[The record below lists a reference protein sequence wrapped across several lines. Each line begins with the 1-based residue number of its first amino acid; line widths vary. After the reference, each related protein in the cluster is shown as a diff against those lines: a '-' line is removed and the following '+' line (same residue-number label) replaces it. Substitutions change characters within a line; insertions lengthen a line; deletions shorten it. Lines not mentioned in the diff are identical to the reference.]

1 MATKRYLI
9 AVDEAAL
16 APASSTDGSILVSA
30 SKITSAANGTG
41 QFVAEITGM
50 RTYKNNLGQTVAV
63 IETPTGLLPAI
74 AITVPNTADAQPA
87 PVVDR
92 AADVAQPNKD
102 GEASP
107 FAVQYEGSSKTA
119 GGFPDA
125 H

>member
-1 MATKRYLI
+1 MADKLKLI
-9 AVDEAAL
+9 AAEAFTNATTIVGGVVI
-16 APASSTDGSILVSA
+16 ADILDY
-30 SKITSAANGTG
+30 
-41 QFVAEITGM
+41 
-50 RTYKNNLGQTVAV
+50 RTYVNNLGQTVAV
-63 IETPTGLLPAI
+63 IETTTGLLPAI
-74 AITVPNTADAQPA
+74 KIDVPNTATAQPA
-87 PVVDR
+87 PKVDR